1 MHNREVYLDAN
12 ELAQDDT
19 HKRDASVR
27 VGMGSSLEL
36 DLLASLLSYALRILR

>member
-1 MHNREVYLDAN
+1 MRNRELYLDAN

-27 VGMGSSLEL
+27 VRMVSSLEL
-36 DLLASLLSYALRILR
+36 DLLGTLLSYALRILR